1 MWFFLILFHLD
12 VWKYEGGWSS
22 RRGRESMSGVMTHLK
37 ISSWEALSSLVI
49 DSKYSYANRREV
61 HQLVFQKAAP
71 ASGKDDSPRGAS
83 GCDVP
88 FQHFLTKTFK
98 DNSFPETT
106 LHSENSGIITYQYKI
121 PIFRSLLIP
130 SKNVVLVC
138 LFCFVLLQTGF
149 LGNDHYLQRKY
160 TKKIAMDIIHLVH
173 MLVSFILCIHW
184 LCFSIRLIFVR
195 KSKTSVTL
203 KYFSHCKQ

>member
-1 MWFFLILFHLD
+1 M
-12 VWKYEGGWSS
+12 
-22 RRGRESMSGVMTHLK
+22 
-37 ISSWEALSSLVI
+37 

-61 HQLVFQKAAP
+61 HQLVFQKASP

-106 LHSENSGIITYQYKI
+106 IYSENSGIITHQYRI
-121 PIFRSLLIP
+121 PIFRSLLIT
-130 SKNVVLVC
+130 SKNVGFV
-138 LFCFVLLQTGF
+138 CFVLLQTGF
-149 LGNDHYLQRKY
+149 LGNDHYWQWKY
-160 TKKIAMDIIHLVH
+160 TKKIAMGIINLVH
-173 MLVSFILCIHW
+173 MLVSFILCMRW

-195 KSKTSVTL
+195 KSNTSVTL
-203 KYFSHCKQ
+203 KYFSHCNNKLSRNIRRKT

>member
-1 MWFFLILFHLD
+1 M
-12 VWKYEGGWSS
+12 S
-22 RRGRESMSGVMTHLK
+22 RVMTHLK
-37 ISSWEALSSLVI
+37 ISSREALSSLVI

-61 HQLVFQKAAP
+61 HQLVFQKATP
-71 ASGKDDSPRGAS
+71 ASGKDDSPREAS

-98 DNSFPETT
+98 DNSFPETA
-106 LHSENSGIITYQYKI
+106 LYSENSGIITHQYRI

-130 SKNVVLVC
+130 SKKRGFC
-138 LFCFVLLQTGF
+138 LFVLLQTGF
-149 LGNDHYLQRKY
+149 LGNDHYWQRKY
-160 TKKIAMDIIHLVH
+160 TKKKL
-173 MLVSFILCIHW
+173 LWVSFPLYIYWYHLSCAYVDFN
-184 LCFSIRLIFVR
+184 CFPIRLIFVM

>member
-22 RRGRESMSGVMTHLK
+22 RRGRESMSRVMTHLK
-37 ISSWEALSSLVI
+37 ISSWEALSSLVM

-71 ASGKDDSPRGAS
+71 ASGKDDSSRGVS

-88 FQHFLTKTFK
+88 FQHFLSKTFK

-106 LHSENSGIITYQYKI
+106 LYLENSRIITHQYRSR
-121 PIFRSLLIP
+121 IFRSLLIP
-130 SKNVVLVC
+130 SNNVGFVC
-138 LFCFVLLQTGF
+138 LFCFVNKQGF
-149 LGNDHYLQRKY
+149 
-160 TKKIAMDIIHLVH
+160 
-173 MLVSFILCIHW
+173 
-184 LCFSIRLIFVR
+184 
-195 KSKTSVTL
+195 
-203 KYFSHCKQ
+203 